1 MNALVLFA
9 CLLLKL
15 NSSKK
20 LSVWHKKPC
29 CNFFYAQ
36 KSRESIKLCNFGFLM
51 ECSNHQWFNLI
62 LWRLQEWDF
71 SRLRKHVV
79 RSALLGHFYY
89 LMAGRGTQKQV
100 TTSWTERTYSISYF
114 TMRGSV
120 YSTDFYKLL
129 KTPRSLHHH
138 RRKKALKVLRFMSSY
153 FGGEFQ

>member
-1 MNALVLFA
+1 MI
-9 CLLLKL
+9 
-15 NSSKK
+15 K
-20 LSVWHKKPC
+20 LSVIQ
-29 CNFFYAQ
+29 FDT
-36 KSRESIKLCNFGFLM
+36 L
-51 ECSNHQWFNLI
+51 
-62 LWRLQEWDF
+62 RLQEWDF

-153 FGGEFQ
+153 FGG

>member
-1 MNALVLFA
+1 MI
-9 CLLLKL
+9 
-15 NSSKK
+15 K
-20 LSVWHKKPC
+20 LSVIQ
-29 CNFFYAQ
+29 FDT
-36 KSRESIKLCNFGFLM
+36 L
-51 ECSNHQWFNLI
+51 
-62 LWRLQEWDF
+62 RLQEWDF

-120 YSTDFYKLL
+120 YSTDFYNLL

-138 RRKKALKVLRFMSSY
+138 RQKKALSPQGTAFHK
-153 FGGEFQ
+153 